1 MYNTNVE
8 YFVYSHLQ
16 DMVVKGNVHC
26 NKEQQLLNA
35 NLDIDVFAKKSQKIT
50 IAVNVQNQELPE
62 GRNLTSSVEVNSRG
76 QQLKL
81 DLKSHLT
88 ISTKQIGFGN
98 FFTYNDVKQK
108 PKTLGALFS
117 ADTSHV
123 YLFVTLPDKELIKDD
138 WKLDISK
145 NKQKIYRELS
155 LLGEA
160 PRVMSYE
167 GNNLNPFKF
176 EAYFKGKLDI
186 LTRTVPDPISYL
198 ARVTSNR
205 NLKYARQA
213 NQSGCPAVAY
223 TFSSRF
229 RFTERKIIE
238 LIKICQKIYVD
249 VRKFISM
256 CVHFEC
262 INFR

>member
-1 MYNTNVE
+1 M
-8 YFVYSHLQ
+8 
-16 DMVVKGNVHC
+16 KGNVHC
-26 NKEQQLLNA
+26 NNDQLLNA

-50 IAVNVQNQELPE
+50 VAVNVQKQELPE
-62 GRNLTSSVEVNSRG
+62 GRNLTSSIEVNSRG

-88 ISTKQIGFGN
+88 ISTKQIGLGN

-160 PRVMSYE
+160 PCVMSYE
-167 GNNLNPFKF
+167 ANNLNPFKF
-176 EAYFKGKLDI
+176 EAYFKGKFDI
-186 LTRTVPDPISYL
+186 LHTF
-198 ARVTSNR
+198 
-205 NLKYARQA
+205 
-213 NQSGCPAVAY
+213 AVAY
-223 TFSSRF
+223 VFKPFQIYRMQDYRTHENLSKNLYR
-229 RFTERKIIE
+229 RLKIH
-238 LIKICQKIYVD
+238 LNVCS
-249 VRKFISM
+249 F
-256 CVHFEC
+256 
-262 INFR
+262 

>member
-1 MYNTNVE
+1 
-8 YFVYSHLQ
+8 
-16 DMVVKGNVHC
+16 MVVKGNVHC
-26 NKEQQLLNA
+26 NNDQLLNA

-50 IAVNVQNQELPE
+50 VAVNVQKQELPE
-62 GRNLTSSVEVNSRG
+62 GRNLTSSIEVNSRG

-88 ISTKQIGFGN
+88 ISTKQIGLGN

-160 PRVMSYE
+160 PCVMSYE
-167 GNNLNPFKF
+167 ANNLNPFKF
-176 EAYFKGKLDI
+176 EAYFKGKFDI
-186 LTRTVPDPISYL
+186 LHTF
-198 ARVTSNR
+198 
-205 NLKYARQA
+205 
-213 NQSGCPAVAY
+213 AVAY
-223 TFSSRF
+223 VFKPFQIYRMQDYRTHENLSKNLCR
-229 RFTERKIIE
+229 RLKIH
-238 LIKICQKIYVD
+238 LNVCS
-249 VRKFISM
+249 F
-256 CVHFEC
+256 
-262 INFR
+262 